1 MFELQLPQSE
11 PTPESRLPPRNIVNA
26 IARARE
32 QLRKSERKVADY
44 VLSHASDVIHM
55 RIVDL
60 AQEAHVS
67 EPTVVRFCRAI
78 GCDGFQSFK
87 LELAQYIAHSPRFG
101 QFSLSEHDS
110 AGDYLRNVFDAT
122 MDTLKRVRD
131 SLDPRAIERAVAAL
145 VSAGRVEFYGVG
157 ASSAVAI
164 DAQHKFFRL
173 KIASHAHAD
182 AHMQVMAAMS
192 LGPRDVVVAIS
203 QSGRTRALLE
213 TIQLARAA
221 GATVIALAPGGS
233 PVAEACDMPIAVDI
247 AEETERYTPLPSRIA
262 HLAVIDVLAVGVAKA
277 MGPAAGAHLQALERG
292 LQSLRVEV
300 PPTAPRRRRK

>member
-1 MFELQLPQSE
+1 MS
-11 PTPESRLPPRNIVNA
+11 PRNIVNA
-26 IARARE
+26 IAQGRE

-44 VLSHASDVIHM
+44 VLAHASEVIHM

-87 LELAQYIAHSPRFG
+87 LALAQYVAHSPQFG

-110 AGDYLRNVFDAT
+110 ASDYTYKVFDAT
-122 MDTLKRVRD
+122 MDSLKRVRD
-131 SLDPRAIERAVAAL
+131 SLDTRLIEKAVAAL
-145 VSAGRVEFYGVG
+145 VRARRVEFYGVG

-192 LGPRDVVVAIS
+192 LGPQDVVVAIS
-203 QSGRTRALLE
+203 QSGRTRALLDAV
-213 TIQLARAA
+213 QLARAA
-221 GATVIALAPGGS
+221 GATVIALAPGS
-233 PVAEACDMPIAVDI
+233 TPVAEACDIPITVDI
-247 AEETERYTPLPSRIA
+247 EEDTDRYTPLPSRIA

-277 MGPAAGAHLQALERG
+277 MGPAAGEHLQALDRG
-292 LQSLRVEV
+292 LQSLRVDLIPAE
-300 PPTAPRRRRK
+300 PKRRRKP